1 MYRSHKALMRV
12 IPLAVAAQRVDISGE
27 GVNERRCSASF
38 EVSDA
43 YIKYVTVGRKTLWG
57 CSSSCDGIQI
67 YRSRSICAAVQS
79 EPEQ

>member
-1 MYRSHKALMRV
+1 MYRSHKASMGV

-43 YIKYVTVGRKTLWG
+43 YIKHVTVVWRETLWG
-57 CSSSCDGIQI
+57 CGSS
-67 YRSRSICAAVQS
+67 
-79 EPEQ
+79 